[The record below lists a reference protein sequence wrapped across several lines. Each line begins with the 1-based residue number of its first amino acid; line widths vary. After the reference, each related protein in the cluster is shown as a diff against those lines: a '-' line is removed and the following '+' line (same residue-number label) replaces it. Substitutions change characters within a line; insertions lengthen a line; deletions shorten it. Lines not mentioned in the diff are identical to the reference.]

1 MSNVVDTINKGD
13 KEEPSINS
21 KPVLIKT
28 EFLSKETDSIT
39 VKAVGTDED
48 NELLTYTLYVQEE
61 GGEWQEGQTLKEASI
76 EAGTELTASGLKEY
90 TYYNW
95 RVDVTDNIATTVTGT
110 MQERVRT
117 FCPGNIL
124 NCTDGSCSNED
135 CTECSKTG
143 IVPKTCNRVWQ
154 NFVWRYRR
162 KRTLL

>member
-1 MSNVVDTINKGD
+1 MQQLAGTTNYAEKQKEEILEFDEIANLMSNVVDTINKGD

-61 GGEWQEGQTLKEASI
+61 GGEWQKGQELKETSVG
-76 EAGTELTASGLKEY
+76 EGTQLTASNLKNY

-95 RVDVTDNIATTVTGT
+95 RVDVTDNIAGTVNGST
-110 MQERVRT
+110 QARVRT
-117 FCPGNIL
+117 YCPSRIANL
-124 NCTDGSCSNED
+124 
-135 CTECSKTG
+135 
-143 IVPKTCNRVWQ
+143 
-154 NFVWRYRR
+154 YRWN
-162 KRTLL
+162 